1 MLSEAKHLALEQGFF
16 PVSSVR
22 FFAEF
27 ILERSEGLRMTSC
40 ICSCQSYTYVKT
52 SQVELLAT
60 SGLGHN
66 GQFEACT
73 MSCKHVDCLTAVIE
87 IDATTDDNLNA
98 PASVWEVSTRL
109 HKAHAAHDVPKR
121 H

>member
-1 MLSEAKHLALEQGFF
+1 M
-16 PVSSVR
+16 
-22 FFAEF
+22 
-27 ILERSEGLRMTSC
+27 
-40 ICSCQSYTYVKT
+40 
-52 SQVELLAT
+52 

-73 MSCKHVDCLTAVIE
+73 MSGKHVDCLAAV

-109 HKAHAAHDVPKR
+109 HKAHAAYDVPKK